1 MKRAGFTMVELIF
14 VIVIIGILAAVALPK
29 FSGVKDNAKA
39 NTEIAA
45 MNSLEGAIVGE
56 VEFRLQDYKDR
67 DVNWH
72 DKDIAGAG
80 TVVEYQTINN
90 DSDVL
95 KKIMKK
101 GDKFQIIGFA
111 TPNTDNNATNDVLI
125 IKGEASDATNGIKQ
139 PSDGDILGKPD
150 RNDFWVFNPNN
161 FDVNVTGS
169 TTFHETDIEI
179 AAESI
184 ALVDVNSSTA
194 GTIIITDIDAGTS
207 STVTNVPK

>member
-1 MKRAGFTMVELIF
+1 MKRSGFTMVELIF

-29 FSGVKDNAKA
+29 FNSVKDNAKA
-39 NTEIAA
+39 NTEMSA
-45 MNSLEGAIVGE
+45 MNSLEGTIVGE

-67 DVNWH
+67 NVKWH
-72 DKDIAGAG
+72 DKNITGAG
-80 TVVEYQTINN
+80 TAAEYKIINN
-90 DSDVL
+90 DKDVF

-111 TPNTDNNATNDVLI
+111 SPNSDNNATNDVLI
-125 IKGEASDATNGIKQ
+125 ITGEASDTTNGIKQ
-139 PSDGDILGKPD
+139 PSDGDIIGKPD

-161 FDVNVTGS
+161 FDINITGS
-169 TTFHETDIEI
+169 TKYHKQNVEV

-184 ALVDVNSSTA
+184 TLVDVNDSKT
-194 GTIIITDIDAGTS
+194 GTIIITNIDGGTA